1 MTPAMNI
8 CPTEAD
14 DTRTPDGSSAMLP
27 PVATQ

>member
-8 CPTEAD
+8 WPTDAD
-14 DTRTPDGSSAMLP
+14 ETRWPAGSSAMLP

>member
-8 CPTEAD
+8 WPTEAD
-14 DTRTPDGSSAMLP
+14 ETRCPAGSSAMLP